1 MKDYNE
7 VNEVVAK
14 ALVEEDLTPEEQLQ
28 LNDWLKDEKNKELFN
43 QLKDKDNLVKEL
55 AFHHQYDIAAGK
67 LIIEQKKQR
76 RRIIKLTR
84 YRYAVA
90 AAVMMA
96 VASVWILNHNTKT
109 NKATVGNNNTIV
121 IQKDIPPGET
131 KAVLTLADGSKIFLE
146 SAGNGKLTDQA
157 GITISN
163 QNGQLVYRQNGTAT
177 NAAQYNTL
185 TTAKGETFVAQLA
198 DGTLAWLNAGSSI
211 RYPVSFTGSERI
223 VEITGELYFEV
234 KHDATKPFHVKVNGM
249 DIQVLGTHFDAN
261 AYSDEESI
269 KTTLL
274 QGSIKIS
281 TGDKIKILKPGQQ
294 AQVSNSTN
302 KNEKDIHVI
311 SYVNTDEVI
320 AWKNGFFNFDGV
332 DIPTALRQVARWYNI
347 DIVYEGEVPRDKFV
361 GEVERNLSLSQ
372 ALKILER
379 AGLQF
384 TVQGRKLIVKQQ

>member
-28 LNDWLKDEKNKELFN
+28 LNNWLKDEKNKELFD

-55 AFHHQYDIAAGK
+55 AFHHQFDIATGK
-67 LIIEQKKQR
+67 QIIEQKKQR
-76 RRIIKLTR
+76 RRIIKLTW
-84 YRYAVA
+84 YRYAA
-90 AAVMMA
+90 AAVVMMA
-96 VASVWILNHNTKT
+96 VASVWVLNHTKI
-109 NKATVGNNNTIV
+109 NKATVGNNNTIAV
-121 IQKDIPPGET
+121 QKDIPPGET

-146 SAGNGKLTDQA
+146 SAGNGKLADQA

-281 TGDKIKILKPGQQ
+281 TGDKIKILKPRQQ

-311 SYVNTDEVI
+311 SDVNTDEVI

-347 DIVYEGEVPRDKFV
+347 DIIYEGEVPRDKFV